1 MTLTGDEWM
10 IMAIVGAGLIF
21 PFLFLYWLVYNAA
34 DDTPADLKSAARS
47 DDDAA

>member
-1 MTLTGDEWM
+1 MTLTGNEWM

-34 DDTPADLKSAARS
+34 EDTPADLKQGTPS
-47 DDDAA
+47 DDEAA